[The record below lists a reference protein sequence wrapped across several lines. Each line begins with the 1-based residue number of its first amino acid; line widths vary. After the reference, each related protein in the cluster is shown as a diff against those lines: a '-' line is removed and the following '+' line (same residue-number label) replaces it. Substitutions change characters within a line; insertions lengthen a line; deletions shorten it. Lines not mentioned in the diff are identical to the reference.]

1 MSGPMMATTLARA
14 CCHSADFASSPASSW
29 SQSTSPAV
37 GVHLEMAVGG
47 AALGVACITDEADD
61 RPLLDGLP
69 ARDPRREIAGMGA
82 EEVRAVGH
90 VEVDVLAADRLLA
103 EADGAVGRGTDRCP
117 SSGEDV
123 VALV

>member
-1 MSGPMMATTLARA
+1 
-14 CCHSADFASSPASSW
+14 
-29 SQSTSPAV
+29 
-37 GVHLEMAVGG
+37 MAVGG

-103 EADGAVGRGTDRCP
+103 EADGAVGRGTDRRP

-123 VALV
+123 VALM